1 MPTVSRKIVQAI
13 TEDLANVHKWYE
25 ANGMRRKYSKY
36 QGIVFGKAHIKPNFN
51 CDDTETPV
59 AKDHEILGYKID
71 EKM

>member
-1 MPTVSRKIVQAI
+1 
-13 TEDLANVHKWYE
+13 
-25 ANGMRRKYSKY
+25 MRRKYSKY